1 MLWAGA
7 SASAWWYLVLKNFVA
22 EAEPPPGTSTRGH
35 KYGHVWSDA
44 ASSPAALR
52 SLRRTARYASV
63 TRLAGE
69 ALRRSKRTRSYGRMY

>member
-1 MLWAGA
+1 MPAPRAVAHWVGPLRGAAGM
-7 SASAWWYLVLKNFVA
+7 S
-22 EAEPPPGTSTRGH
+22 PPSSTRGH

-69 ALRRSKRTRSYGRMY
+69 ALRRSKRTRTYGRMY